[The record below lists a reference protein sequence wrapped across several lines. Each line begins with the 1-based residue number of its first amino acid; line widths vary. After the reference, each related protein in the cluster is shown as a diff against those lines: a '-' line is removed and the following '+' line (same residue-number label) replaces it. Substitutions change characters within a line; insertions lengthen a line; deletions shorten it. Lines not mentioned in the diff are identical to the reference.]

1 MVVPLRL
8 CFFCQPCN
16 GLQDKSLK
24 PEKMF
29 HAKFGMINGA
39 GWFLEHADPLL
50 KAGLDSEI
58 PKKYGGPHSRV
69 PLSSPP
75 GLFCTQ
81 CHTVFMRV
89 FCFLEIRFML
99 LSQKFFLSPAA
110 LMLPHPPPKKKNI
123 SCVEL
128 AQHSVFLGIHDYPI
142 SYLEFNFLAGS
153 LIHQKSQVSIQPRS
167 SGALGF
173 AQYLPAEMSLFSK
186 EWHEWHS
193 SSWNCLSMIF
203 GQFVE
208 GYRYRRYSHWTF
220 EIWFERCCTEWA
232 FFTGFFVTQPS
243 TPGVGWFNDVPFGLD
258 DLKVPF
264 ETPSNKP
271 KCCNKRA
278 NGSSAHVSHTNC
290 VSNASLMADLAKDS
304 PWQEAI
310 LDKIVTGL
318 WVFFFKRWISVATGP
333 PKCPK
338 EIQ

>member
-110 LMLPHPPPKKKNI
+110 LMLPHPPQKKKHIMCWACSTLRFFGYPWLSNLLFRI
-123 SCVEL
+123 QLSRRIAHPSKIAGLYSTSVQWCIGFCSIPSCRDEL
-128 AQHSVFLGIHDYPI
+128 VL
-142 SYLEFNFLAGS
+142 
-153 LIHQKSQVSIQPRS
+153 
-167 SGALGF
+167 
-173 AQYLPAEMSLFSK
+173 
-186 EWHEWHS
+186 
-193 SSWNCLSMIF
+193 
-203 GQFVE
+203 
-208 GYRYRRYSHWTF
+208 
-220 EIWFERCCTEWA
+220 
-232 FFTGFFVTQPS
+232 
-243 TPGVGWFNDVPFGLD
+243 
-258 DLKVPF
+258 
-264 ETPSNKP
+264 
-271 KCCNKRA
+271 
-278 NGSSAHVSHTNC
+278 
-290 VSNASLMADLAKDS
+290 
-304 PWQEAI
+304 
-310 LDKIVTGL
+310 
-318 WVFFFKRWISVATGP
+318 
-333 PKCPK
+333 
-338 EIQ
+338 